1 MGKRDLSQEGLKLV
15 ACITMLGDHIGAVF
29 FPGSILRIVGRMA
42 FPIYCF
48 LLTEGVRHT
57 RNPGRYGF
65 RLLVGMVLSELPFD
79 LLFFG
84 GWNWGKQSVMVTL
97 MIGFLYCVTAVRIPG
112 LAHRMLIL
120 LPFAFLGELLKVDY
134 GGWGVAMIG
143 MFLLTRGKPGQQSF
157 WLLGISWAIS
167 RATVAIGSLKV
178 LLQPFALLAM
188 IPISLYKGRKISG
201 NVWIQRLF
209 YLFYPAHLV
218 LLYLLRGL

>member
-1 MGKRDLSQEGLKLV
+1 
-15 ACITMLGDHIGAVF
+15 
-29 FPGSILRIVGRMA
+29 
-42 FPIYCF
+42 
-48 LLTEGVRHT
+48 
-57 RNPGRYGF
+57 
-65 RLLVGMVLSELPFD
+65 
-79 LLFFG
+79 
-84 GWNWGKQSVMVTL
+84 
-97 MIGFLYCVTAVRIPG
+97 
-112 LAHRMLIL
+112 MLIL

-157 WLLGISWAIS
+157 WLFGISWAIS
-167 RATVAIGSLKV
+167 RATVAIGSVKV

-209 YLFYPAHLV
+209 YLFYPAHLA